1 MHDRHKMFLI
11 WQGITSKP
19 WLINYLNVQ
28 QIRQVLVQPFL
39 GLGILV
45 FAIAIGCC
53 LLLGQIAPVQAQSAQ
68 AQSGQAQSVDD
79 LKNYQNFVDQQRQI
93 IQKQQEQ
100 INALTK
106 PAQSR
111 LEALR
116 RNVRVTDTQIND
128 NEKKI
133 RQARE
138 RLQKLS
144 TKLQEL
150 EYDLNKRRD
159 ATTARLRYLQRQQL
173 QRWWVTLLSSQDLNQ
188 FADRRRQIERIYN
201 RDRKLLADLTQKSN
215 QVEKQRN
222 QITSQRNEVELLT
235 QKLKYQK
242 SNIEA
247 EVVAQQNTIERLK
260 SDRQALSQAEDR
272 LAEDSRRLSQIILA
286 KVQPYDGLILPP
298 GTGQLMY
305 PTIGPVTSNFGW
317 RTHPILGTERFHAG
331 IDFGADYGSLIYASA
346 EGRVIYADWYGGY
359 GNAVI
364 IDHGNGMTT
373 LYAHCSELY
382 VKDGDVVA
390 KGQPIATVGSTG
402 FSTGPHLHFE
412 LRANGEPIDPSAYL

>member
-1 MHDRHKMFLI
+1 MRDRRY
-11 WQGITSKP
+11 WQEIISKP
-19 WLINYLNVQ
+19 WMINYPKIQ
-28 QIRQVLVQPFL
+28 QIGHLIARQFLVL
-39 GLGILV
+39 GSAII
-45 FAIAIGCC
+45 AIAICGS
-53 LLLGQIAPVQAQSAQ
+53 LALGQMAPVQAQS
-68 AQSGQAQSVDD
+68 VDE

-111 LEALR
+111 LDALR
-116 RNVRVTDTQIND
+116 RNVRVTDAQIKD

-138 RLQKLS
+138 QLQTLN

-150 EYDLNKRRD
+150 EYDLNKRRGT
-159 ATTARLRYLQRQQL
+159 TTARLQYLQRQQL

-188 FADRRRQIERIYN
+188 FADRRRQIERIYDH
-201 RDRKLLADLTQKSN
+201 DRKLLGELTQRSN

-222 QITSQRNEVELLT
+222 QIVAQKNEIELLT

-242 SNIEA
+242 SNIESEA
-247 EVVAQQNTIERLK
+247 VAQQNTIDRLK

-317 RTHPILGTERFHAG
+317 RTHPILGTERFHSG
-331 IDFGADYGSLIYASA
+331 IDFGADYGSLIYAS
-346 EGRVIYADWYGGY
+346 EQGRVIYADWYGGY

-364 IDHGNGMTT
+364 VDHGNGMTT
-373 LYAHCSELY
+373 LYAHCSDLY
-382 VKDGDVVA
+382 VKDGDIVA
-390 KGQPIATVGSTG
+390 KGQPIASVGSTG

-412 LRANGEPIDPSAYL
+412 LRANGEPIDPAAYL

>member
-1 MHDRHKMFLI
+1 MRDRRY
-11 WQGITSKP
+11 WQEIISKP
-19 WLINYLNVQ
+19 WLIYLRIAIV
-28 QIRQVLVQPFL
+28 
-39 GLGILV
+39 
-45 FAIAIGCC
+45 AIAICYG
-53 LLLGQIAPVQAQSAQ
+53 LTLGQMAPAK
-68 AQSGQAQSVDD
+68 AQSVDE

-111 LEALR
+111 LDALR
-116 RNVRVTDTQIND
+116 QNVRVTDAQIKD

-138 RLQKLS
+138 QLQKLS

-150 EYDLNKRRD
+150 EYDLNKRRG

-188 FADRRRQIERIYN
+188 FADRRRQIERIYD
-201 RDRKLLADLTQKSN
+201 RDRKLLADLTQRSN

-222 QITSQRNEVELLT
+222 QIVAQKNEIELLT

-247 EVVAQQNTIERLK
+247 EVVAQQNTIDRLK

-272 LAEDSRRLSQIILA
+272 LVEDSRRLSQIILA
-286 KVQPYDGLILPP
+286 KVQPYDGMILPP

-317 RTHPILGTERFHAG
+317 RIHPILGTERFHSG
-331 IDFGADYGSLIYASA
+331 IDFGADYGSLVYASA
-346 EGRVIYADWYGGY
+346 QGRVIYADWYGGY

-373 LYAHCSELY
+373 LYGHCSELY
-382 VKDGDVVA
+382 VKEGDVVV
-390 KGQPIATVGSTG
+390 KGQPISAVGSTG

-412 LRANGEPIDPSAYL
+412 LRANGEPIDPAAYL

>member
-1 MHDRHKMFLI
+1 MLDRRY
-11 WQGITSKP
+11 WQEIISKP
-19 WLINYLNVQ
+19 WLVNYPKIQ
-28 QIRQVLVQPFL
+28 QIGKLIARQFFGLRLV
-39 GLGILV
+39 IL
-45 FAIAIGCC
+45 AIAVCC
-53 LLLGQIAPVQAQSAQ
+53 VLALSQVAPA
-68 AQSGQAQSVDD
+68 QAQSVDE

-111 LEALR
+111 LDALR
-116 RNVRVTDTQIND
+116 RNVRVTDAQIKD

-138 RLQKLS
+138 QLQTLN

-150 EYDLNKRRD
+150 EYDLNKRRG
-159 ATTARLRYLQRQQL
+159 ATTARLQYLQRQQL

-188 FADRRRQIERIYN
+188 FADRRRQIERIYD
-201 RDRKLLADLTQKSN
+201 RDRKLLADLSQRSN
-215 QVEKQRN
+215 QVEKHRN
-222 QITSQRNEVELLT
+222 QIVAQKNEIELLT

-242 SNIEA
+242 SNIESEA
-247 EVVAQQNTIERLK
+247 VAQQNTINRLK

-272 LAEDSRRLSQIILA
+272 LAEDSRRLSQIILS

-331 IDFGADYGSLIYASA
+331 IDFGADYGSLIYAS
-346 EGRVIYADWYGGY
+346 EQGRVIYADWYGGY

-364 IDHGNGMTT
+364 VDHGNGMTT
-373 LYAHCSELY
+373 LYAHCSDLY

-390 KGQPIATVGSTG
+390 KGQPIAAVGSTG

-412 LRANGEPIDPSAYL
+412 LRANGEPIDPAAYL

>member
-1 MHDRHKMFLI
+1 MRDRHY
-11 WQGITSKP
+11 WQEITRKP
-19 WLINYLNVQ
+19 WLIYLGMA
-28 QIRQVLVQPFL
+28 IIAIAICFSLT
-39 GLGILV
+39 LGIL
-45 FAIAIGCC
+45 ATA
-53 LLLGQIAPVQAQSAQ
+53 
-68 AQSGQAQSVDD
+68 QAQSVDE

-111 LEALR
+111 LDALR
-116 RNVRVTDTQIND
+116 QNVRVTDAQIKD

-138 RLQKLS
+138 QLQKLS

-150 EYDLNKRRD
+150 EYDLNKRRG

-188 FADRRRQIERIYN
+188 FADRRRQIERIYD
-201 RDRKLLADLTQKSN
+201 RDRKLLADLTQRST

-222 QITSQRNEVELLT
+222 QIIAQKNEVELLT

-242 SNIEA
+242 SNIESEA
-247 EVVAQQNTIERLK
+247 VAQQNTIDRLK

-286 KVQPYDGLILPP
+286 KVQPYDGLVLPP
-298 GTGQLMY
+298 GSGQLMY

-331 IDFGADYGSLIYASA
+331 IDFGADYGSLVYASA
-346 EGRVIYADWYGGY
+346 QGRVIYADWYGGY

-373 LYAHCSELY
+373 LYGHCSELY
-382 VKDGDVVA
+382 VKDGDAVV
-390 KGQPIATVGSTG
+390 KGQPISAVGSTG

-412 LRANGEPIDPSAYL
+412 LRANGEPTDPAAYL

>member
-1 MHDRHKMFLI
+1 MRSTQIKQVTARRFL
-11 WQGITSKP
+11 
-19 WLINYLNVQ
+19 WL
-28 QIRQVLVQPFL
+28 R
-39 GLGILV
+39 LGIV
-45 FAIAIGCC
+45 AIAIIFG
-53 LLLGQIAPVQAQSAQ
+53 LTMGLPMRWGESVQAQSVQ
-68 AQSGQAQSVDD
+68 ELQ
-79 LKNYQNFVDQQRQI
+79 NYQNYVEQQRQI

-116 RNVRVTDTQIND
+116 RNVRVTDAQIQD

-138 RLQKLS
+138 QLQKLS
-144 TKLQEL
+144 FTLQEL
-150 EYDLNKRRD
+150 EYDLNKKRD
-159 ATTARLRYLQRQQL
+159 ATSARLRYLQRQQL
-173 QRWWVTLLSSQDLNQ
+173 QRWWVTLLSSRDLNQ
-188 FADRRRQIERIYN
+188 FADRRRQIERIYDS
-201 RDRKLLADLTQKSN
+201 DRKLLGDLTERSDR
-215 QVEKQRN
+215 VEKQRN
-222 QITSQRNEVELLT
+222 QVIAQKNEVELLT

-242 SNIEA
+242 ANIEA
-247 EVVAQQNTIERLK
+247 ETLAQQNSLDRLK
-260 SDRQALSQAEDR
+260 SDRKALAQAEDR

-286 KVQPYDGLILPP
+286 KVQPYSGLVLPP

-305 PTIGPVTSNFGW
+305 PTIGEVTSNFGW
-317 RTHPILGTERFHAG
+317 RVHPILGTERFHAG

-346 EGRVIYADWYGGY
+346 RGRVIYADWYGGY
-359 GNAVI
+359 GNSVI

-382 VKDGDVVA
+382 VKDGDVVER
-390 KGQPIATVGSTG
+390 GQPISAVGSTG

-412 LRANGEPIDPSAYL
+412 LRANGEPVDPAAYL

>member
-1 MHDRHKMFLI
+1 MCDRY
-11 WQGITSKP
+11 WQNINSKSKSKH
-19 WLINYLNVQ
+19 WSMWHGMVMT
-28 QIRQVLVQPFL
+28 
-39 GLGILV
+39 
-45 FAIAIGCC
+45 AIAIVC
-53 LLLGQIAPVQAQSAQ
+53 LVFGQTQPVQAQS
-68 AQSGQAQSVDD
+68 VEE
-79 LKNYQNFVDQQRQI
+79 LKNYQNFVEQQREI
-93 IQKQQEQ
+93 IQKQKEQ

-116 RNVRVTDTQIND
+116 RNVRVTDTQIKD

-133 RQARE
+133 RQARSQ
-138 RLQKLS
+138 LQVLS
-144 TKLQEL
+144 KKLQEL
-150 EYDLNKRRD
+150 EYDLNRKRE
-159 ATTARLRYLQRQQL
+159 ATTARLRYMQRQQL

-188 FADRRRQIERIYN
+188 FADRRRQVERIYD
-201 RDRKLLADLTQKSN
+201 RDRKLLAEISHKSE
-215 QVEKQRN
+215 QVDKQRQ
-222 QITSQRNEVELLT
+222 QITAQRNEIELLT

-247 EVVAQQNTIERLK
+247 EAVAQQNAIERLRN
-260 SDRQALSQAEDR
+260 DQQALALAEDR

-286 KVQPYDGLILPP
+286 KVQPYSGLIMPP

-331 IDFGADYGSLIYASA
+331 IDFGADYGTLIYASSQ
-346 EGRVIYADWYGGY
+346 GQVIYADWYGGY
-359 GNAVI
+359 GNSVI
-364 IDHGNGMTT
+364 IDHGNGITT

-412 LRANGEPIDPSAYL
+412 LRANGEPIDPADYL

>member
-1 MHDRHKMFLI
+1 MRDRRY
-11 WQGITSKP
+11 WQEIISKP
-19 WLINYLNVQ
+19 WMINYPKIQ
-28 QIRQVLVQPFL
+28 QIGHLIARQFLVL
-39 GLGILV
+39 GSAII
-45 FAIAIGCC
+45 AIAICGS
-53 LLLGQIAPVQAQSAQ
+53 LALGQMAPVQAQS
-68 AQSGQAQSVDD
+68 VDE

-116 RNVRVTDTQIND
+116 RNVRVTDAQIKD

-138 RLQKLS
+138 QLQTLN

-150 EYDLNKRRD
+150 EYDLNKRRGT
-159 ATTARLRYLQRQQL
+159 TTARLQYLQRQQL

-188 FADRRRQIERIYN
+188 FADRRRQIERIYDH
-201 RDRKLLADLTQKSN
+201 DRKLLGELTQRSN

-222 QITSQRNEVELLT
+222 QIVAQKNEIELLT

-242 SNIEA
+242 SNIESEA
-247 EVVAQQNTIERLK
+247 VAQQNTIDRLK

-317 RTHPILGTERFHAG
+317 RTHPILGTERFHSG
-331 IDFGADYGSLIYASA
+331 IDFGADYGSLIYAS
-346 EGRVIYADWYGGY
+346 EQGRVIYADWYGGY

-364 IDHGNGMTT
+364 VDHGNGMTT
-373 LYAHCSELY
+373 LYAHCSDLY
-382 VKDGDVVA
+382 VKDGDIVA
-390 KGQPIATVGSTG
+390 KGQPIASVGSTG

-412 LRANGEPIDPSAYL
+412 LRANGEPIDPAAYL

>member
-1 MHDRHKMFLI
+1 MRDRHY
-11 WQGITSKP
+11 WQEIISKP
-19 WLINYLNVQ
+19 WLVNYPKIQ
-28 QIRQVLVQPFL
+28 QIGKLIARQFFGLRLV
-39 GLGILV
+39 IV
-45 FAIAIGCC
+45 AIAVCC
-53 LLLGQIAPVQAQSAQ
+53 GLALSQVAPAK
-68 AQSGQAQSVDD
+68 AQSVDE

-111 LEALR
+111 LDALK
-116 RNVRVTDTQIND
+116 RNVRVTDAQIKD

-138 RLQKLS
+138 QLQTLN

-150 EYDLNKRRD
+150 EYDLNKRRS
-159 ATTARLRYLQRQQL
+159 ATTARLQYLQRQQL

-188 FADRRRQIERIYN
+188 FADRRRQIERIYD
-201 RDRKLLADLTQKSN
+201 RDRKLLADLSQRSN

-222 QITSQRNEVELLT
+222 QIVAQKNEIELLT

-242 SNIEA
+242 SNIESEA
-247 EVVAQQNTIERLK
+247 VAQQNTIDRLK

-317 RTHPILGTERFHAG
+317 RTHPILGTERFHSG
-331 IDFGADYGSLIYASA
+331 IDFGADYGSLIYAS
-346 EGRVIYADWYGGY
+346 EQGRVIYADWYGGY

-373 LYAHCSELY
+373 LYGHCSELY

-390 KGQPIATVGSTG
+390 KGQPIAAVGSTG

-412 LRANGEPIDPSAYL
+412 LRANGEPIDPAAYL

>member
-1 MHDRHKMFLI
+1 MRDRRY
-11 WQGITSKP
+11 WQEIISKP
-19 WLINYLNVQ
+19 WMINYPKIQ
-28 QIRQVLVQPFL
+28 QIGHLIARQFLVL
-39 GLGILV
+39 GSAII
-45 FAIAIGCC
+45 AIAICGS
-53 LLLGQIAPVQAQSAQ
+53 LALGQMAPVQAQS
-68 AQSGQAQSVDD
+68 VDE

-116 RNVRVTDTQIND
+116 RNVRVTDAQIKD

-138 RLQKLS
+138 QLQTLN

-150 EYDLNKRRD
+150 EYDLNKRRGT
-159 ATTARLRYLQRQQL
+159 TTARLQYLQRQQL

-188 FADRRRQIERIYN
+188 FADRRRQIKRIYD
-201 RDRKLLADLTQKSN
+201 RDRKLLGDLTQRSN

-222 QITSQRNEVELLT
+222 QIVAQKNEIELLT

-242 SNIEA
+242 SNIESEA
-247 EVVAQQNTIERLK
+247 VAQQNTIDRLK

-317 RTHPILGTERFHAG
+317 RTHPILGTERFHSG
-331 IDFGADYGSLIYASA
+331 IDFGADYGSLIYAS
-346 EGRVIYADWYGGY
+346 EQGRVIYADWYGGY

-364 IDHGNGMTT
+364 VDHGNGMTT
-373 LYAHCSELY
+373 LYAHCSDLY
-382 VKDGDVVA
+382 VKDGDIVA
-390 KGQPIATVGSTG
+390 KGQPIASVGSTG

-412 LRANGEPIDPSAYL
+412 LRANGEPIDPAAYL

>member
-1 MHDRHKMFLI
+1 MRDRRY
-11 WQGITSKP
+11 WQEIISKP
-19 WLINYLNVQ
+19 WMIYPKIQ
-28 QIRQVLVQPFL
+28 QIGHLIARQFLVL
-39 GLGILV
+39 GS
-45 FAIAIGCC
+45 AIVAISICGS
-53 LLLGQIAPVQAQSAQ
+53 LALGQMAPVQAQS
-68 AQSGQAQSVDD
+68 VDE

-106 PAQSR
+106 PAQAR

-116 RNVRVTDTQIND
+116 RNVRVTDAQIKD

-138 RLQKLS
+138 QLQTLN

-150 EYDLNKRRD
+150 EYDLNKRRGT
-159 ATTARLRYLQRQQL
+159 TTARLQYLQRQQL

-188 FADRRRQIERIYN
+188 FADRRRQIERIYD
-201 RDRKLLADLTQKSN
+201 RDRKLLGDLTQRSN

-222 QITSQRNEVELLT
+222 QIVAQKNEIELLT

-242 SNIEA
+242 SNIESEA
-247 EVVAQQNTIERLK
+247 VAQQNTIDRLK

-317 RTHPILGTERFHAG
+317 RTHPILGTERFHSG
-331 IDFGADYGSLIYASA
+331 IDFGADYGSLIYAS
-346 EGRVIYADWYGGY
+346 EQGRVIYADWYGGY

-364 IDHGNGMTT
+364 VDHGNGMTT
-373 LYAHCSELY
+373 LYAHCSDLY

-390 KGQPIATVGSTG
+390 KGQPIAAVGSTG

-412 LRANGEPIDPSAYL
+412 LRANGEPIDPAAYL

>member
-1 MHDRHKMFLI
+1 MMARRFF
-11 WQGITSKP
+11 W
-19 WLINYLNVQ
+19 
-28 QIRQVLVQPFL
+28 
-39 GLGILV
+39 LGIMIV
-45 FAIAIGCC
+45 AIAIGCC
-53 LLLGQIAPVQAQSAQ
+53 LTFMPCQAL
-68 AQSGQAQSVDD
+68 QAQSVQE
-79 LKNYQNFVDQQRQI
+79 LQNYQNFVDQQRQI

-100 INALTK
+100 INMLAK

-111 LEALR
+111 LDALR
-116 RNVRVTDTQIND
+116 RNVRVTDAQIQD

-138 RLQKLS
+138 QLQKLG

-150 EYDLNKRRD
+150 EYDLNKKRG
-159 ATTARLRYLQRQQL
+159 ATSARLRYLQRQQL
-173 QRWWVTLLSSQDLNQ
+173 QRWWVTLLSSRDLNQ

-201 RDRKLLADLTQKSN
+201 GDRKLLADLTQRSK
-215 QVEKQRN
+215 QVDKQRN
-222 QITSQRNEVELLT
+222 QIIAQRNEVELLT

-247 EVVAQQNTIERLK
+247 EVVAQKNAIDRLK

-286 KVQPYDGLILPP
+286 KVQPYSGLILPP

-317 RTHPILGTERFHAG
+317 RTHPILGTERFHSG
-331 IDFGADYGSLIYASA
+331 IDFGADYGSLVYAS
-346 EGRVIYADWYGGY
+346 ERGRVIYADWYGGY

-364 IDHGNGMTT
+364 VDHGNGMTT

-382 VKDGDVVA
+382 VKDGDVVE
-390 KGQPIATVGSTG
+390 KGQPISAVGSTG

-412 LRANGEPIDPSAYL
+412 LRANGEPTDPAAYL

>member
-1 MHDRHKMFLI
+1 MRDRHY
-11 WQGITSKP
+11 WQNITSKP
-19 WLINYLNVQ
+19 WLSFSWVAGF
-28 QIRQVLVQPFL
+28 V
-39 GLGILV
+39 
-45 FAIAIGCC
+45 AIAIGFC
-53 LLLGQIAPVQAQSAQ
+53 LALGQVQSVQAQSV
-68 AQSGQAQSVDD
+68 GE

-100 INALTK
+100 INAIAK

-111 LEALR
+111 LDALK
-116 RNVRVTDTQIND
+116 RNVRVTDAQIKD

-133 RQARE
+133 RQARTQ
-138 RLQKLS
+138 LQTLN

-150 EYDLNKRRD
+150 EYDLNKKRD
-159 ATTARLRYLQRQQL
+159 ATSARLRYLQRQQL
-173 QRWWVTLLSSQDLNQ
+173 QRWWVTLLSSRDLNQ
-188 FADRRRQIERIYN
+188 FADRRRQIERIYSS
-201 RDRKLLADLTQKSN
+201 DRKLLGDLTQKST

-222 QITSQRNEVELLT
+222 QATAQNNEVELLT

-242 SNIEA
+242 ANIEA
-247 EVVAQQNTIERLK
+247 EAVAQQNTIDRLK
-260 SDRQALSQAEDR
+260 SDRQSLTQAEDR

-286 KVQPYDGLILPP
+286 KVQPYSGLVLPA
-298 GTGQLMY
+298 GSGQLMY

-346 EGRVIYADWYGGY
+346 RGRVIYADWYGGY
-359 GNAVI
+359 GNSVI

-382 VKDGDVVA
+382 VKDGDIVE
-390 KGQPIATVGSTG
+390 KGQPISSVGSTG

-412 LRANGEPIDPSAYL
+412 LRANGEPIDPAAYL

>member
-1 MHDRHKMFLI
+1 MRDRHY
-11 WQGITSKP
+11 WQEMTSKP
-19 WLINYLNVQ
+19 WWIYLGMV
-28 QIRQVLVQPFL
+28 IV
-39 GLGILV
+39 
-45 FAIAIGCC
+45 AIAIIYC
-53 LLLGQIAPVQAQSAQ
+53 LILGRIAPAQ
-68 AQSGQAQSVDD
+68 AQSVEE

-111 LEALR
+111 LDALR
-116 RNVRVTDTQIND
+116 RNVRVTDTQIKD

-138 RLQKLS
+138 QLQKLS

-150 EYDLNKRRD
+150 EYDLNKRRGT
-159 ATTARLRYLQRQQL
+159 TTARLRYLQRQQL

-188 FADRRRQIERIYN
+188 FADRRRQIERIYD
-201 RDRKLLADLTQKSN
+201 RDRKLLADLTQRSN

-222 QITSQRNEVELLT
+222 QITAQRNDVELLT

-242 SNIEA
+242 ANIEA

-260 SDRQALSQAEDR
+260 SDNQALSQAEDR

-317 RTHPILGTERFHAG
+317 RIHPILGTERFHAG
-331 IDFGADYGSLIYASA
+331 IDFGADYGSLIYAS
-346 EGRVIYADWYGGY
+346 EQGRVIYADWYGGY

-390 KGQPIATVGSTG
+390 KGQPIAAVGSTG

-412 LRANGEPIDPSAYL
+412 LRANGEPIDPAAYL

>member
-1 MHDRHKMFLI
+1 MCDRHN
-11 WQGITSKP
+11 WQENWQKKLASLSI
-19 WLINYLNVQ
+19 
-28 QIRQVLVQPFL
+28 
-39 GLGILV
+39 
-45 FAIAIGCC
+45 AIAMIIAIVFC
-53 LLLGQIAPVQAQSAQ
+53 LGANSLEPVM
-68 AQSGQAQSVDD
+68 AQSVEE
-79 LKNYQNFVDQQRQI
+79 LQNYQNFVDQQRQI

-100 INALTK
+100 INSLTK

-111 LEALR
+111 LDALR
-116 RNVRVTDTQIND
+116 RNVRVTDTQIKG

-138 RLQKLS
+138 QLQKLS
-144 TKLQEL
+144 MRLQEL

-159 ATTARLRYLQRQQL
+159 ATSARLRYLQRQQL
-173 QRWWVTLLSSQDLNQ
+173 QRWWVALLSSRDLNQ

-201 RDRKLLADLTQKSN
+201 SDRLLLEELTQRSTR
-215 QVEKQRN
+215 VEKQRN
-222 QITSQRNEVELLT
+222 QVVAQGNELDLLT

-247 EVVAQQNTIERLK
+247 EVVAQQNAIDRLK
-260 SDRQALSQAEDR
+260 SDRQALTQAEDR
-272 LAEDSRRLSQIILA
+272 LADDSRRLSQIILA
-286 KVQPYDGLILPP
+286 KVQPYSGLVLPP

-317 RTHPILGTERFHAG
+317 RIHPILGIERFHSG
-331 IDFGADYGSLIYASA
+331 IDFGADYGTLIYAS
-346 EGRVIYADWYGGY
+346 ESGRVIYSDWYGGY

-364 IDHGNGMTT
+364 IDHGNGITT

-382 VKDGDVVA
+382 VRDGDSVV

-412 LRANGEPIDPSAYL
+412 LRANGEPIDPAAYL

>member
-1 MHDRHKMFLI
+1 MARRFF
-11 WQGITSKP
+11 W
-19 WLINYLNVQ
+19 
-28 QIRQVLVQPFL
+28 
-39 GLGILV
+39 LGIMIV
-45 FAIAIGCC
+45 AIAIGCC
-53 LLLGQIAPVQAQSAQ
+53 LTFMPCQAL
-68 AQSGQAQSVDD
+68 QAQSVQE
-79 LKNYQNFVDQQRQI
+79 LQNYQNFVDQQRQI

-100 INALTK
+100 INMLAK

-111 LEALR
+111 LDALR
-116 RNVRVTDTQIND
+116 RNVRVTDAQIQD

-138 RLQKLS
+138 QLQKLG

-150 EYDLNKRRD
+150 EYDLNKKRG
-159 ATTARLRYLQRQQL
+159 ATSARLRYLQRQQL
-173 QRWWVTLLSSQDLNQ
+173 QRWWVTLLSSRDLNQ

-201 RDRKLLADLTQKSN
+201 GDRKLLADLTQRSK
-215 QVEKQRN
+215 QVDKQRN
-222 QITSQRNEVELLT
+222 QIIAQRNEVELLT

-247 EVVAQQNTIERLK
+247 EVVAQKNAIDRLK

-286 KVQPYDGLILPP
+286 KVQPYSGLILPP

-317 RTHPILGTERFHAG
+317 RTHPILGTERFHSG
-331 IDFGADYGSLIYASA
+331 IDFGADYGSLVYAS
-346 EGRVIYADWYGGY
+346 ERGRVIYADWYGGY

-364 IDHGNGMTT
+364 VDHGNGMTT

-382 VKDGDVVA
+382 VKDGDVVE
-390 KGQPIATVGSTG
+390 KGQPISAVGSTG

-412 LRANGEPIDPSAYL
+412 LRANGEPTDPAAYL

>member
-1 MHDRHKMFLI
+1 MRDRLSCQKNRQEI
-11 WQGITSKP
+11 ISKS
-19 WLINYLNVQ
+19 WLTW
-28 QIRQVLVQPFL
+28 
-39 GLGILV
+39 
-45 FAIAIGCC
+45 IARTIVTISIGCC
-53 LLLGQIAPVQAQSAQ
+53 LMLGQVTPVQAQS
-68 AQSGQAQSVDD
+68 VDE
-79 LKNYQNFVDQQRQI
+79 LKNYQNFVDQQREI

-100 INALTK
+100 INALAK

-111 LEALR
+111 LDALR
-116 RNVRVTDTQIND
+116 KNVRVTDAQIKD

-133 RQARE
+133 SQAKDQ
-138 RLQKLS
+138 LKKLS
-144 TKLQEL
+144 AKLQEL
-150 EYDLNKRRD
+150 EYDLNKKRE
-159 ATTARLRYLQRQQL
+159 ATAARLRYLQRQQL
-173 QRWWVTLLSSQDLNQ
+173 QRWWVTLLSSRDLNQ

-201 RDRKLLADLTQKSN
+201 SDRKLLANLSERSN

-222 QITSQRNEVELLT
+222 QTTAQRNEVELLT

-247 EVVAQQNTIERLK
+247 EAIVQQNTIDRLK
-260 SDRQALSQAEDR
+260 SDRAALTQAEDR

-286 KVQPYDGLILPP
+286 KVQPYEGLVLPS

-317 RTHPILGTERFHAG
+317 RTHPILGTERFHSG
-331 IDFGADYGSLIYASA
+331 IDFGADYGSIIYASTQ
-346 EGRVIYADWYGGY
+346 GRVIYADWYGGY

-373 LYAHCSELY
+373 LYGHCSEIY
-382 VKDGDVVA
+382 VKDGDVVV
-390 KGQPIATVGSTG
+390 KGQPISAVGSTG

-412 LRANGEPIDPSAYL
+412 LRANGEPIDPAAYL

>member
-1 MHDRHKMFLI
+1 MRDRHY
-11 WQGITSKP
+11 WQNITSKP
-19 WLINYLNVQ
+19 WLSFFWVACF
-28 QIRQVLVQPFL
+28 V
-39 GLGILV
+39 
-45 FAIAIGCC
+45 AIAIGVC
-53 LLLGQIAPVQAQSAQ
+53 LAL
-68 AQSGQAQSVDD
+68 GQAQSVQAQSVDE

-100 INALTK
+100 INAIAK

-111 LEALR
+111 LDALK
-116 RNVRVTDTQIND
+116 RNVRVTDAQIKD

-133 RQARE
+133 RQAKAQ
-138 RLQKLS
+138 LQTLN

-150 EYDLNKRRD
+150 EYDLNKKRD
-159 ATTARLRYLQRQQL
+159 ATSARLRYLQRQQL
-173 QRWWVTLLSSQDLNQ
+173 QRWWVTLLSSRDLNQ
-188 FADRRRQIERIYN
+188 FADRRRQIERIYSS
-201 RDRKLLADLTQKSN
+201 DRKLLGDLTQKST

-222 QITSQRNEVELLT
+222 QATAQNNEVELLT

-242 SNIEA
+242 ANIEA
-247 EVVAQQNTIERLK
+247 EAVAQQNTIDRLK
-260 SDRQALSQAEDR
+260 SDRQSLTQAEDR

-286 KVQPYDGLILPP
+286 KVQPYSGLVLPA
-298 GTGQLMY
+298 GSGQLMY

-346 EGRVIYADWYGGY
+346 RGRVIYADWYGGY
-359 GNAVI
+359 GNSVI

-382 VKDGDVVA
+382 VKDGDIVE
-390 KGQPIATVGSTG
+390 KGQPISAVGSTG

-412 LRANGEPIDPSAYL
+412 LRANGEPIDPAAYL

>member
-1 MHDRHKMFLI
+1 MRDRHY
-11 WQGITSKP
+11 WQEITRKP
-19 WLINYLNVQ
+19 WLIYLGMV
-28 QIRQVLVQPFL
+28 IV
-39 GLGILV
+39 
-45 FAIAIGCC
+45 AIAICC
-53 LLLGQIAPVQAQSAQ
+53 GLTLGQLSPA
-68 AQSGQAQSVDD
+68 QAQSVDE

-111 LEALR
+111 LDALK
-116 RNVRVTDTQIND
+116 RNVRVTDTQIKD

-138 RLQKLS
+138 QLQKLS

-150 EYDLNKRRD
+150 EYDLNKKRG

-188 FADRRRQIERIYN
+188 FADRRRQIERIYD
-201 RDRKLLADLTQKSN
+201 RDRKLLADLTQRSN
-215 QVEKQRN
+215 QVDKQRN
-222 QITSQRNEVELLT
+222 QITAQKNEVELLT

-247 EVVAQQNTIERLK
+247 EAVAQQNTIDRLK

-286 KVQPYDGLILPP
+286 KVQPYDGLVLPP

-317 RTHPILGTERFHAG
+317 RTHPILGTERFHSG

-373 LYAHCSELY
+373 LYGHCSELY
-382 VKDGDVVA
+382 VKDGDTVV
-390 KGQPIATVGSTG
+390 KGQPISAVGSTG

-412 LRANGEPIDPSAYL
+412 LRANGEPVDPAAYL

>member
-1 MHDRHKMFLI
+1 MLDRRY
-11 WQGITSKP
+11 WQEIISKP
-19 WLINYLNVQ
+19 WLVNYPKIQ
-28 QIRQVLVQPFL
+28 QIGKLIARQFFGLRLV
-39 GLGILV
+39 IL
-45 FAIAIGCC
+45 AIAVCC
-53 LLLGQIAPVQAQSAQ
+53 VLALSQVAPA
-68 AQSGQAQSVDD
+68 QAQSVDE

-111 LEALR
+111 LDALR
-116 RNVRVTDTQIND
+116 RNVRVTDAQIKD

-138 RLQKLS
+138 QLQTLN

-150 EYDLNKRRD
+150 EYDLNKRRG
-159 ATTARLRYLQRQQL
+159 ATTARLQYLQRQQL

-188 FADRRRQIERIYN
+188 FADRRRQIERIYD
-201 RDRKLLADLTQKSN
+201 RDRKLLGDLTQRSN

-222 QITSQRNEVELLT
+222 QIVAQKNEIELLT

-242 SNIEA
+242 SNIESEA
-247 EVVAQQNTIERLK
+247 VAQQNTINRLK

-272 LAEDSRRLSQIILA
+272 LAEDSRRLSQIILS
-286 KVQPYDGLILPP
+286 KVQPYDGLILPS

-305 PTIGPVTSNFGW
+305 PTIGPVTSKFGW

-331 IDFGADYGSLIYASA
+331 IDFGADYGSLIYAS
-346 EGRVIYADWYGGY
+346 EQGRVIYADWYGGY

-364 IDHGNGMTT
+364 VDHGNGMTT
-373 LYAHCSELY
+373 LYAHCSDLY

-390 KGQPIATVGSTG
+390 KGQPIAAVGSTG

-412 LRANGEPIDPSAYL
+412 LRANGEPIDPAAYL

>member
-1 MHDRHKMFLI
+1 MLDRRY
-11 WQGITSKP
+11 WQEIISKP
-19 WLINYLNVQ
+19 WLVNYPKIQ
-28 QIRQVLVQPFL
+28 QIGKLIARQFFGLRLV
-39 GLGILV
+39 IL
-45 FAIAIGCC
+45 AIAVCC
-53 LLLGQIAPVQAQSAQ
+53 VLALGQVAPA
-68 AQSGQAQSVDD
+68 QAQSVDE

-111 LEALR
+111 LDALR
-116 RNVRVTDTQIND
+116 RNVRVTDAQIKD

-138 RLQKLS
+138 QLQTLN

-150 EYDLNKRRD
+150 EYDLNKRRG
-159 ATTARLRYLQRQQL
+159 ATTARLQYLQRQQL

-188 FADRRRQIERIYN
+188 FADRRRQIERIYD
-201 RDRKLLADLTQKSN
+201 RDRKLLADLSQRSN

-222 QITSQRNEVELLT
+222 QIVAQKNEIELLT

-242 SNIEA
+242 SNIESEA
-247 EVVAQQNTIERLK
+247 VAQQNTINRLK

-272 LAEDSRRLSQIILA
+272 LAEDSRRLSQIILS

-331 IDFGADYGSLIYASA
+331 IDFGADYGSLIYAS
-346 EGRVIYADWYGGY
+346 EQGRVIYADWYGGY

-364 IDHGNGMTT
+364 VDHGNGMTT
-373 LYAHCSELY
+373 LYAHCSDLY

-390 KGQPIATVGSTG
+390 KGQPIAAVGSTG

-412 LRANGEPIDPSAYL
+412 LRANGEPIDPAAYL

>member
-1 MHDRHKMFLI
+1 MRDRRY
-11 WQGITSKP
+11 WQEIISKP
-19 WLINYLNVQ
+19 WMINYPKIQ
-28 QIRQVLVQPFL
+28 QIGHLIARQFLVL
-39 GLGILV
+39 GSAII
-45 FAIAIGCC
+45 AIAICGS
-53 LLLGQIAPVQAQSAQ
+53 LALGQMAPVQAQS
-68 AQSGQAQSVDD
+68 VDE

-111 LEALR
+111 LDALR
-116 RNVRVTDTQIND
+116 RNVRVTDAQIKD

-138 RLQKLS
+138 QLQTLN

-150 EYDLNKRRD
+150 EYDLNKRRGT
-159 ATTARLRYLQRQQL
+159 TTARLQYLQRQQL

-188 FADRRRQIERIYN
+188 FADRRRQIERIYD
-201 RDRKLLADLTQKSN
+201 RDRKLLGDLTQRSN

-222 QITSQRNEVELLT
+222 QIVAQKNEIELLT

-242 SNIEA
+242 SNIESEA
-247 EVVAQQNTIERLK
+247 VAQQNTIDRLK

-317 RTHPILGTERFHAG
+317 RTHPILGTERFHSG
-331 IDFGADYGSLIYASA
+331 IDFGADYGSLIYAS
-346 EGRVIYADWYGGY
+346 EQGRVIYADWYGGY

-364 IDHGNGMTT
+364 VDHGNGMTT
-373 LYAHCSELY
+373 LYAHCSDLY
-382 VKDGDVVA
+382 VKDGDIVA
-390 KGQPIATVGSTG
+390 KGQPIASVGSTG

-412 LRANGEPIDPSAYL
+412 LRANGEPIDPAAYL

>member
-1 MHDRHKMFLI
+1 MRDRHY
-11 WQGITSKP
+11 WQEITRKP
-19 WLINYLNVQ
+19 WWMYLGMV
-28 QIRQVLVQPFL
+28 IV
-39 GLGILV
+39 
-45 FAIAIGCC
+45 AIAIIYC
-53 LLLGQIAPVQAQSAQ
+53 LILGRIAPAQ
-68 AQSGQAQSVDD
+68 AQSVEE

-111 LEALR
+111 LDALR
-116 RNVRVTDTQIND
+116 KNVRVTDTQIKD

-138 RLQKLS
+138 QLQKLS

-188 FADRRRQIERIYN
+188 FADRRRQIERIYA
-201 RDRKLLADLTQKSN
+201 RDRKLLADLTQRSN

-222 QITSQRNEVELLT
+222 QITAQRNEVELLT

-242 SNIEA
+242 ANIEA

-260 SDRQALSQAEDR
+260 SDNQALSQAEDR

-331 IDFGADYGSLIYASA
+331 IDFGADYGSLIYAS
-346 EGRVIYADWYGGY
+346 EQGRVIYADWYGGY

-373 LYAHCSELY
+373 LYAHCSDLY
-382 VKDGDVVA
+382 VKDGDVVV
-390 KGQPIATVGSTG
+390 KGQPIAAVGSTG

-412 LRANGEPIDPSAYL
+412 LRANGEPIDPAAYL

>member
-1 MHDRHKMFLI
+1 MRDRPSCQKNN
-11 WQGITSKP
+11 WQENWQEIISKP
-19 WLINYLNVQ
+19 WLTG
-28 QIRQVLVQPFL
+28 LVRT
-39 GLGILV
+39 IV
-45 FAIAIGCC
+45 AIAIGCC
-53 LLLGQIAPVQAQSAQ
+53 LCLAPITPVQAQS
-68 AQSGQAQSVDD
+68 VDE

-111 LEALR
+111 LDALR
-116 RNVRVTDTQIND
+116 KNVRVTDAQIKD

-133 RQARE
+133 RQAKE
-138 RLQKLS
+138 QLQKLS

-150 EYDLNKRRD
+150 EYDLNKKRD

-173 QRWWVTLLSSQDLNQ
+173 QRWWVTLLSSRDLNQ
-188 FADRRRQIERIYN
+188 FADRRRQIERIYAS
-201 RDRKLLADLTQKSN
+201 DRQLLADLTQKSS
-215 QVEKQRN
+215 QVEKQRH
-222 QITSQRNEVELLT
+222 QITAQSNEVELLT

-247 EVVAQQNTIERLK
+247 EAIAQQNTIDRLK
-260 SDRQALSQAEDR
+260 SDRQALTQAEDR

-286 KVQPYDGLILPP
+286 KVQPYEGLILPP

-317 RTHPILGTERFHAG
+317 RVHPILGTERFHSG
-331 IDFGADYGSLIYASA
+331 IDFGADYGSIVYASTQ
-346 EGRVIYADWYGGY
+346 GRVIYADWYGGY

-373 LYAHCSELY
+373 LYGHCSEIY

-390 KGQPIATVGSTG
+390 KGQPISAVGSTG

-412 LRANGEPIDPSAYL
+412 LRANGEPIDPAAYL

>member
-1 MHDRHKMFLI
+1 MGDRQERRFL
-11 WQGITSKP
+11 
-19 WLINYLNVQ
+19 WL
-28 QIRQVLVQPFL
+28 R
-39 GLGILV
+39 LGIV
-45 FAIAIGCC
+45 AIAII
-53 LLLGQIAPVQAQSAQ
+53 LGLTIGLPMRWGGSVQAQSVQ
-68 AQSGQAQSVDD
+68 ELQ
-79 LKNYQNFVDQQRQI
+79 NYQNYVEQQRQI

-116 RNVRVTDTQIND
+116 RNVRVTDAQIQD

-138 RLQKLS
+138 QLQKLS
-144 TKLQEL
+144 FTLQEL
-150 EYDLNKRRD
+150 EYDLNKKRD
-159 ATTARLRYLQRQQL
+159 ATSARLRYLQRQQL
-173 QRWWVTLLSSQDLNQ
+173 QRWWVTLLSSRDLNQ
-188 FADRRRQIERIYN
+188 FADRRRQIERIYDS
-201 RDRKLLADLTQKSN
+201 DRKLLGDFTERSDR
-215 QVEKQRN
+215 VEKQRN
-222 QITSQRNEVELLT
+222 QVIAQKNEVELLT

-242 SNIEA
+242 ANIEA
-247 EVVAQQNTIERLK
+247 ETVAQQNSLDRLK
-260 SDRQALSQAEDR
+260 SDRKALAQAEDR

-286 KVQPYDGLILPP
+286 KVQPYSGLVLPP

-305 PTIGPVTSNFGW
+305 PTIGEVTSNFGW
-317 RTHPILGTERFHAG
+317 RVHPILGTERFHSG

-346 EGRVIYADWYGGY
+346 RGKVIYADWYGGY

-382 VKDGDVVA
+382 VKDGDVVER
-390 KGQPIATVGSTG
+390 GQPISAVGSTG

-412 LRANGEPIDPSAYL
+412 LRANGEPVDPAAYL

>member
-1 MHDRHKMFLI
+1 MRDRHY
-11 WQGITSKP
+11 WQEITRKP
-19 WLINYLNVQ
+19 WLIYLGMV
-28 QIRQVLVQPFL
+28 IV
-39 GLGILV
+39 
-45 FAIAIGCC
+45 AIAICFS
-53 LLLGQIAPVQAQSAQ
+53 LTLGQLAPA
-68 AQSGQAQSVDD
+68 QAQSVDE

-111 LEALR
+111 LDALR
-116 RNVRVTDTQIND
+116 QNVRVTDAQIKD

-138 RLQKLS
+138 QLQKLS

-150 EYDLNKRRD
+150 EYDLNKRRG

-201 RDRKLLADLTQKSN
+201 RDRKLLAELTQRSN
-215 QVEKQRN
+215 QVEKQGN
-222 QITSQRNEVELLT
+222 QVAAQRNEIELLT

-247 EVVAQQNTIERLK
+247 EAVAQQNTIDRLK
-260 SDRQALSQAEDR
+260 SDRQALTQAEDR

-346 EGRVIYADWYGGY
+346 QGRVIYADWYGGY

-373 LYAHCSELY
+373 LYGHCSELY
-382 VKDGDVVA
+382 VKDGDAVV
-390 KGQPIATVGSTG
+390 KGQPIAAVGSTG

-412 LRANGEPIDPSAYL
+412 LRANGEPTDPAAYL

>member
-1 MHDRHKMFLI
+1 MRDRHY
-11 WQGITSKP
+11 WQKISSKP
-19 WLINYLNVQ
+19 WLIYLGMV
-28 QIRQVLVQPFL
+28 IV
-39 GLGILV
+39 
-45 FAIAIGCC
+45 AIAICC
-53 LLLGQIAPVQAQSAQ
+53 GLTLGQIAPA
-68 AQSGQAQSVDD
+68 QAQSVDE

-111 LEALR
+111 LDALR
-116 RNVRVTDTQIND
+116 QNVRVTDTQIKD

-138 RLQKLS
+138 QLQKLS

-150 EYDLNKRRD
+150 EYDLNKRRG

-201 RDRKLLADLTQKSN
+201 RDRKLLADLTQRSN
-215 QVEKQRN
+215 QVEKQSN
-222 QITSQRNEVELLT
+222 QVVAQRNEIELLT

-247 EVVAQQNTIERLK
+247 EAVAQQNTIDRLK
-260 SDRQALSQAEDR
+260 SDRQALTQAEDR

-286 KVQPYDGLILPP
+286 KVQPYDGMILPP

-331 IDFGADYGSLIYASA
+331 IDFGADYGSLVYASA
-346 EGRVIYADWYGGY
+346 QGRVIYADWYGGY

-373 LYAHCSELY
+373 LYGHCSELY

-390 KGQPIATVGSTG
+390 KGQPISAVGSTG

-412 LRANGEPIDPSAYL
+412 LRANGEPTDPAAYL

>member
-1 MHDRHKMFLI
+1 MLDRRY
-11 WQGITSKP
+11 WQEIISKP
-19 WLINYLNVQ
+19 WLVNYPKIQ
-28 QIRQVLVQPFL
+28 QIGKLIARQFFGLRLV
-39 GLGILV
+39 IL
-45 FAIAIGCC
+45 AIAVCC
-53 LLLGQIAPVQAQSAQ
+53 VLALSQVAPA
-68 AQSGQAQSVDD
+68 QAQSVDE

-111 LEALR
+111 LDALR
-116 RNVRVTDTQIND
+116 RNVRVTDAQIKD

-138 RLQKLS
+138 QLQTLN

-150 EYDLNKRRD
+150 EYDLNKRRG
-159 ATTARLRYLQRQQL
+159 ATTARLQYLQRQQL

-188 FADRRRQIERIYN
+188 FADRRRQIERIYD
-201 RDRKLLADLTQKSN
+201 RDRKLLGDLTQRSN

-222 QITSQRNEVELLT
+222 QIVAQKNEIELLT

-242 SNIEA
+242 SNIESEA
-247 EVVAQQNTIERLK
+247 VAQQNTINRLK

-272 LAEDSRRLSQIILA
+272 LAEDSRRLSQIILS
-286 KVQPYDGLILPP
+286 KVQPYDGLILPT

-331 IDFGADYGSLIYASA
+331 IDFGADYGSLIYAS
-346 EGRVIYADWYGGY
+346 EQGRVIYADWYGGY

-364 IDHGNGMTT
+364 VDHGNGMTT
-373 LYAHCSELY
+373 LYAHCSDLY

-390 KGQPIATVGSTG
+390 KGQPIAAVGSTG

-412 LRANGEPIDPSAYL
+412 LRANGEPIDPAAYL